1 MHNSSQFDQGNMST
15 TAGDGSQLQQNH
27 FSVSTDVDPLEQK
40 HNSMNLALGKP
51 TQSFRQ
57 SKMKNYHREGAHN
70 SLQGTT
76 ADSFALHQSSNRGE
90 IQKWRPGA
98 SSALKEESLL
108 SSVSQPLDRSITQQK
123 PANVY
128 QNRSVIGNHNGSKQP
143 NLTGAASHPENTT
156 VNVDDSLIS
165 AEGIGK
171 SVEQK
176 D

>member
-1 MHNSSQFDQGNMST
+1 MHNSSQFDRGNIST
-15 TAGDGSQLQQNH
+15 TLEGSQLQHNH

-51 TQSFRQ
+51 TQSFRA
-57 SKMKNYHREGAHN
+57 SKMKGYNREGAHN

-76 ADSFALHQSSNRGE
+76 ADSFVMHQSSNRGD

-98 SSALKEESLL
+98 SSGLKEESLL
-108 SSVSQPLDRSITQQK
+108 SSVSQPLGSSMNKQK
-123 PANVY
+123 KANVY
-128 QNRSVIGNHNGSKQP
+128 HNRSVIGNHGSNQP
-143 NLTGAASHPENTT
+143 NLAAASSQPEGTT

-165 AEGIGK
+165 ADALDK

-176 D
+176 S